1 MNVIENT
8 LELHPAVAPVKRL
21 IEQPHLLPHSAAGCS
36 SFSPWSARQGG
47 ASRRRN
53 AAAGRRGA
61 AAHSTTEQLPGRY
74 GSLPE
79 TAGKRRSTQ
88 ADASGMARA
97 AESPAQ
103 ITPPNRGLFTHRFC

>member
-8 LELHPAVAPVKRL
+8 LEVHPAATPMKVLMKQL
-21 IEQPHLLPHSAAGCS
+21 HLLPHSAAGCS

-53 AAAGRRGA
+53 AAAGRREA
-61 AAHSTTEQLPGRY
+61 AAHFTTEQLPGRC

-88 ADASGMARA
+88 PDACGMAPKPQA
-97 AESPAQ
+97 PGQ
-103 ITPPNRGLFTHRFC
+103 ITAPNRGLFTHKFC